1 MTKWWHM
8 AYSKWPTVKTSRN
21 QNKENIW
28 YMYTHNEMGLFYN
41 IIILLHVFKF
51 VTSVSGEVLLNTNII
66 VNESISI
73 AENGTTV
80 WY

>member
-1 MTKWWHM
+1 
-8 AYSKWPTVKTSRN
+8 
-21 QNKENIW
+21 
-28 YMYTHNEMGLFYN
+28 MYTHNEMGLFYN

-80 WY
+80 